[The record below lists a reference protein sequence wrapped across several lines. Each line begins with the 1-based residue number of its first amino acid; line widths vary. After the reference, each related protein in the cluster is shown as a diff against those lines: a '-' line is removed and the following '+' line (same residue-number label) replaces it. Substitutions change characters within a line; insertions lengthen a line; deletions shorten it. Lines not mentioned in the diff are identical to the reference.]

1 MTQLTN
7 IREALKLETME
18 RNEETQKA
26 IAESET
32 ALRNHSTA
40 RRWDYIEPAWCES
53 LTPKEKNA
61 ITDLSDFADWEKPA
75 EVRED

>member
-32 ALRNHSTA
+32 ALRNYSTA
-40 RRWDYIEPAWCES
+40 RR
-53 LTPKEKNA
+53 
-61 ITDLSDFADWEKPA
+61 
-75 EVRED
+75 